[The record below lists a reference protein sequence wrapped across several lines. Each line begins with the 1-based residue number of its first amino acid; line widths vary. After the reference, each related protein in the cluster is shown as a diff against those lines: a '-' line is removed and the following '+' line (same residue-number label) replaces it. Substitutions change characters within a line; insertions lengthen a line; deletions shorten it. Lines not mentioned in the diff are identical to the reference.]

1 MPCLLVEKRRGNK
14 GFLFQESKPVQY
26 NFVGRTNARKRTTKD
41 FAFFFL
47 AERHKANN
55 DPDHI
60 MWATNAADGLFV
72 EGSGIAIIGAK
83 LSLDADSY
91 NGRIKMSFGG
101 EFMMQCGKH
110 LHLAP
115 LWQRMSTVLQ
125 TLQIQ
130 WQTRNKRNAILKQSR
145 SNPQLLL
152 NSNNEIYDACGH
164 RPRFHRHVKQ
174 MTPSTDD
181 SINDERA
188 SPIHEVTTDLARCNV
203 CLADVQLEALWE
215 PTKWNDFLFVSRALA
230 L

>member
-1 MPCLLVEKRRGNK
+1 MTQTTSCEQPMLLMGCLLKDQA
-14 GFLFQESKPVQY
+14 LLSLVQS
-26 NFVGRTNARKRTTKD
+26 
-41 FAFFFL
+41 L
-47 AERHKANN
+47 A
-55 DPDHI
+55 
-60 MWATNAADGLFV
+60 
-72 EGSGIAIIGAK
+72 
-83 LSLDADSY
+83 LDADSY

-101 EFMMQCGKH
+101 EFMMQCGKQ

-125 TLQIQ
+125 TLWMQ
-130 WQTRNKRNAILKQSR
+130 WKTRNKRNAILKQSR

-181 SINDERA
+181 SINDKRA

-203 CLADVQLEALWE
+203 CLPDVQLEALWG
-215 PTKWNDFLFVSRALA
+215 PTKEIIFYLFPEH
-230 L
+230 